1 MSEQPRWTSMF
12 TNKRKPVV
20 LIFELY
26 LEYFL
31 IHPMMLV
38 FDREVV
44 LILDHVNVFLVQVHL
59 LLVVQYSIHQVNFVF
74 QYQIFLSEQRTSK
87 MIENMIRK
95 SYDEVHLM
103 LLLNHDFHLLVV
115 RIEMMFV

>member
-1 MSEQPRWTSMF
+1 MR
-12 TNKRKPVV
+12 NKLKPVV
-20 LIFELY
+20 QVNEL
-26 LEYFL
+26 LLAYFL
-31 IHPMMLV
+31 IHPMKHV
-38 FDREVV
+38 IDHGFVV
-44 LILDHVNVFLVQVHL
+44 ILDHVIVFLVQMFLWH
-59 LLVVQYSIHQVNFVF
+59 VVTFLIHQVNFVF